1 MANIIQR
8 RRGTTL
14 QHASFTGSEGEITI
28 DLNKETVVCH
38 DGSTAG
44 GFPLAREDLSNVT
57 NKVGIQQLNLS
68 DGSNG
73 QFLKTN
79 GSGTL
84 SFATVDATTA
94 VVGGDLSGTVAN
106 AQIVANAVTATEIAS
121 NAVTTVK
128 IINDAVTTAKILNAN
143 VTTAKIAADAID
155 GTKLA
160 DNACNSEHYTD
171 GSIDTAHIAAS
182 QITANLLATDSVTT
196 VKIGASQVTDAKI
209 ATVSSSKLTGNLP
222 SISGASLTGLNATNI
237 SSGTLNTARLP
248 ATCEITTVDLGNWT
262 ITETGGVLFFA
273 TGGTNKM
280 KLDAAGNLT
289 AVGNVTA
296 YGSM

>member
-8 RRGTTL
+8 RRGTTA
-14 QHASFTGSEGEITI
+14 QHSTFTGSEGEITI
-28 DLNKETVVCH
+28 DLDKDTVVCH
-38 DGSTAG
+38 DGTTAG

-57 NKVGIQQLNLS
+57 NKVGVQQLNLS

-106 AQIVANAVTATEIAS
+106 AQIVANSVTGTELANLAVSTSHIVDLNINAAKLATDSVETI
-121 NAVTTVK
+121 K
-128 IINDAVTTAKILNAN
+128 IKDLN
-143 VTTAKIAADAID
+143 VTTAKIAATAVTDA
-155 GTKLA
+155 KLA
-160 DNACNSEHYTD
+160 TNSVTTIKITD
-171 GSIDTAHIAAS
+171 ANVTAAK
-182 QITANLLATDSVTT
+182 LATDSVTT

-209 ATVSSSKLTGNLP
+209 ATVSASKLTGNLP
-222 SISGASLTGLNATNI
+222 GISGASLTNLNATNI

-248 ATCEITTVDLGNWT
+248 ATCEITTLDLGNWT
-262 ITETGGVLFFA
+262 VTESGGVLFFA

-280 KLDAAGNLT
+280 KLDASGNLT
-289 AVGNVTA
+289 TVGNVTA

>member
-128 IINDAVTTAKILNAN
+128 IIDDAVTTAKILNAN

-160 DNACNSEHYTD
+160 DNACNTQHYTD

>member
-8 RRGTTL
+8 RRGTTN
-14 QHASFTGSEGEITI
+14 QHATFTGSEGEITI
-28 DLNKETVVCH
+28 DLDKETVVCH

-57 NKVGIQQLNLS
+57 NKVGIQQLNFS

-73 QFLKTN
+73 QFLQTD

-94 VVGGDLSGTVAN
+94 VVGGDLSGTVGN
-106 AQIVANAVTATEIAS
+106 AQIVANAVGTTELAANSVTSAKIAPANVGVLQLGN
-121 NAVTTVK
+121 NAVS
-128 IINDAVTTAKILNAN
+128 TAKIYDLNI
-143 VTTAKIAADAID
+143 TTAKIADAAVTD
-155 GTKLA
+155 AKLA
-160 DNACNSEHYTD
+160 TNSVTTIKITD
-171 GSIDTAHIAAS
+171 ANVTADK
-182 QITANLLATDSVTT
+182 LATDSVTT
-196 VKIGASQVTDAKI
+196 VKIGATQVTDAKI
-209 ATVSSSKLTGNLP
+209 ASLSASKLTGNLP
-222 SISGASLTGLNATNI
+222 SLNGANLTSLNATNI

-248 ATCEITTVDLGNWT
+248 ATCEITTLDLGNWT
-262 ITETGGVLFFA
+262 VTESGGVLFFA

-280 KLDAAGNLT
+280 KLDASGNLT
-289 AVGNVTA
+289 TVGNVIA

>member
-8 RRGTTL
+8 RRGTTN
-14 QHASFTGSEGEITI
+14 QHATFTGSEGEITI
-28 DLNKETVVCH
+28 DLDKETVVCH

-57 NKVGIQQLNLS
+57 NKVGVQQLNLS

-73 QFLKTN
+73 QFLKTD

-106 AQIVANAVTATEIAS
+106 AQIVANAVTGTELANTSVATSHIVDANVTDAKLATNS
-121 NAVTTVK
+121 VTTIK
-128 IINDAVTTAKILNAN
+128 ITDAN
-143 VTTAKIAADAID
+143 VTTAKIADNAVTDA
-155 GTKLA
+155 KLA
-160 DNACNSEHYTD
+160 TNSVTTIKITD
-171 GSIDTAHIAAS
+171 ANVTAAK
-182 QITANLLATDSVTT
+182 LATDSVTT

-209 ATVSSSKLTGNLP
+209 SSLSASKLTGTLP
-222 SISGASLTGLNATNI
+222 GISGANLTNLNATSI

-248 ATCEITTVDLGNWT
+248 ATCEITTLDLGNWT
-262 ITETGGVLFFA
+262 VTESGGVLFFA

-280 KLDAAGNLT
+280 KLDASGNLT
-289 AVGNVTA
+289 TVGNVTA

>member
-38 DGSTAG
+38 DGATAG